1 MEGGTFMKML
11 KRFLA
16 GILAVVLLI
25 SLPVSSFEVSAA
37 SKIPG
42 FKAKVT
48 EKNILKILNKYDKDG
63 AYVMKKQINKGDNI
77 LWWFSNARIID
88 GMNTAVHEE
97 THGYSH
103 SYGTYSFS
111 GTTTAYF
118 VGNKKTVYVPHT
130 TVYQSKEMA
139 NSIPKRLRT
148 FRYNTYVAKPSAY
161 LSSNVDGA
169 YGLMNEFMA
178 YRMGMSTT
186 IALFPYYKAKKAGWD
201 EWQVFINNCENDRL
215 AYAEFKYY
223 ILNYLY
229 YAKKHHPDVY
239 NGIVNNKEFRKA
251 YRTLESS
258 YVKLIKEYEKD
269 LKKIKKEM
277 KAAGY
282 QMQISDEMIM
292 VYSSQGAGTGTGRFT
307 SDYNKLQKE
316 LRKDKYLS
324 IHRKLVK

>member
-1 MEGGTFMKML
+1 MKVL

-16 GILAVVLLI
+16 GVIAIVLLI
-25 SLPVSSFEVSAA
+25 SLPVSSVEVSAA
-37 SKIPG
+37 SGIPG

-63 AYVMKKQINKGDNI
+63 AYVMKKQISKGDNI
-77 LWWFSNARIID
+77 LWWFSGGRIID
-88 GMNTAVHEE
+88 GINTAVHEE

-111 GTTTAYF
+111 GETTAYF

-139 NSIPKRLRT
+139 KSIPKHLRT
-148 FRYNTYVAKPSAY
+148 FRYDTYVAKPSAY

-186 IALFPYYKAKKAGWD
+186 IALFPYYKSKKAGWD
-201 EWQVFINNCENDRL
+201 EWKVFINNCENDRL

-239 NGIVNNKEFRKA
+239 KGIVNNKEFRKA
-251 YRTLESS
+251 YRILESS
-258 YVKLIKEYEKD
+258 YAKLIKEYEKD

-277 KAAGY
+277 AAAGY
-282 QMQISDEMIM
+282 RMEISDGTVM
-292 VYSSQGAGTGTGRFT
+292 VYSPQGAGTGIGRFT

-324 IHRKLVK
+324 IHKKLVK

>member
-1 MEGGTFMKML
+1 MKML

-25 SLPVSSFEVSAA
+25 SLSVSSFEVSAA

-130 TVYQSKEMA
+130 AVYQSKEMA

-239 NGIVNNKEFRKA
+239 NGIVNNKEFCKA

>member
-1 MEGGTFMKML
+1 M
-11 KRFLA
+11 
-16 GILAVVLLI
+16 LI

-239 NGIVNNKEFRKA
+239 NGIVNNKEFCKA

-269 LKKIKKEM
+269 LKKIKKE
-277 KAAGY
+277 
-282 QMQISDEMIM
+282 D
-292 VYSSQGAGTGTGRFT
+292 
-307 SDYNKLQKE
+307 
-316 LRKDKYLS
+316 RKS
-324 IHRKLVK
+324 VV

>member
-1 MEGGTFMKML
+1 MKML

-239 NGIVNNKEFRKA
+239 NGIVNNKEFCKA
-251 YRTLESS
+251 YRTLESR

>member
-1 MEGGTFMKML
+1 MKML

-178 YRMGMSTT
+178 YCMGMSTT

-215 AYAEFKYY
+215 AYVEFKYY

-239 NGIVNNKEFRKA
+239 NGIVNNKEFCKA

-324 IHRKLVK
+324 IHKKLVK

>member
-1 MEGGTFMKML
+1 MKML

-139 NSIPKRLRT
+139 NSIPKCLRT

-239 NGIVNNKEFRKA
+239 NGIVNNKEFCKA